1 MRKRLVSLFCALSI
15 LLFATSITLAN
26 SAQMQWT
33 GTTSTGAIVQ
43 DDACPI
49 VVEKEVLTFDVQE
62 FPKEHYTEPDA
73 FLAYPGKVTA
83 EYTFHNPTDYDVSA
97 TLLFPF
103 GNMPDYGQIYD
114 PETDERVWG
123 ADTEKFDITIDGM
136 PIPKTLRH
144 TFFPL
149 YSEFELERDMALL
162 HDGFADDPFY
172 TPELPVTRYTYVASG
187 VDTETYDA
195 ASGAFT
201 VSIDPTKTKVLLEH
215 QNGGKTSEDGAEV
228 HVWIENDL
236 EYALYVMG
244 EPLPEMPEWKFYEN
258 GACEDEIEGTMTLMG
273 TQTMTFK
280 ELALTAYNPDSGI
293 LEHDWYNAM
302 VASMNMFEWTP
313 NGVIPYTD
321 FRYDITDSLMRWYEY
336 EIALEPGESI
346 VNAVT
351 APAYPSIDL
360 RYEPPVCAYTYLLS
374 PAKTWAEFGSLEILV
389 NTPNYITESS
399 LEGFEKTET
408 GYWLQ
413 REGLPE
419 GELTFSLCAEAEPA
433 RAANNAY
440 LYIAPVVIIAVALV
454 VIVVVILIVII
465 IKKARRK

>member
-1 MRKRLVSLFCALSI
+1 MRKRLAGILCALMISI
-15 LLFATSITLAN
+15 FTASTALAN

-83 EYTFHNPTDYDVSA
+83 EYTFHNPTDYDVAA
-97 TLLFPF
+97 TLVFPF

-123 ADTEKFDITIDGM
+123 ADTEKYDITIDGR

-162 HDGFADDPFY
+162 HDGFADDTFY

-201 VSIDPTKTKVLLEH
+201 VSIAPTKTKVLLEH

-236 EYALYVMG
+236 EYALYVIG
-244 EPLPEMPEWKFYEN
+244 DPLPEMPEWKFYEN

-280 ELALTAYNPDSGI
+280 ELALTAYNPNSGI

-302 VASMNMFEWTP
+302 IASMNMFEWTP

-321 FRYDITDSLMRWYEY
+321 FRYDLSDSLMRWYEY
-336 EIALEPGESI
+336 EIALEPDESI

-351 APAYPSIDL
+351 APAYPAIDL
-360 RYEPPVCAYTYLLS
+360 RYEPPVCEYTYLLS
-374 PAKTWAEFGSLEILV
+374 PAQSWAEFGSLEILL
-389 NTPNYITESS
+389 NTPNYIAERQKRAMRFSGKGY
-399 LEGFEKTET
+399 LT
-408 GYWLQ
+408 G
-413 REGLPE
+413 
-419 GELTFSLCAEAEPA
+419 S
-433 RAANNAY
+433 
-440 LYIAPVVIIAVALV
+440 
-454 VIVVVILIVII
+454 
-465 IKKARRK
+465 